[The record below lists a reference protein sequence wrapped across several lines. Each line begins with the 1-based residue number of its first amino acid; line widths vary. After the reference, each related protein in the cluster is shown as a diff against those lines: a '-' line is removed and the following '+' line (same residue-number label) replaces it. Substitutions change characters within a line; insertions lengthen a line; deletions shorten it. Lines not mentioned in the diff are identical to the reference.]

1 MLNMTV
7 LEIKYSYSF
16 TAASMKFLDFM
27 RLVRYMDEQ
36 EHPLDT
42 VDIDPN
48 VIMLRTNSRTNKR
61 EFHEL
66 IKRYKQLTENQKT
79 LIAQVDVIGQR
90 QIALIGICKAYPFIQ
105 DFIVEVV
112 REKYL
117 SLDFLLTDG
126 DYQTF
131 INRKAQLH
139 PELEGFS
146 DSTEKKAR
154 QVVWR
159 ILEQAGLINNT
170 KDRHILPQFVDRK
183 VVNALVSDDVNLLKI
198 FLMSDRDI
206 KQLTV

>member
-1 MLNMTV
+1 
-7 LEIKYSYSF
+7 
-16 TAASMKFLDFM
+16 MKFLDFM
-27 RLVRYMDEQ
+27 RLVRYMEDQ
-36 EHPLDT
+36 DNHLDT
-42 VDIDPN
+42 EDIDPN

-61 EFHEL
+61 EFQEL
-66 IKRYKQLTENQKT
+66 IKRYKLLTENQKA
-79 LIAQVDVIGQR
+79 LLSQIDVIGQR
-90 QIALIGICKAYPFIQ
+90 QVALIGICKAYPFIQ

-117 SLDFLLTDG
+117 SLDFQLTDG

-159 ILEQAGLINNT
+159 ILEQAGLIDNT
-170 KDRHILPQFVDRK
+170 KDRYILPQFVDRK
-183 VVNALVSDDVNLLKI
+183 VVNAVVSDDVNLLKI

-206 KQLTV
+206 KQLSE